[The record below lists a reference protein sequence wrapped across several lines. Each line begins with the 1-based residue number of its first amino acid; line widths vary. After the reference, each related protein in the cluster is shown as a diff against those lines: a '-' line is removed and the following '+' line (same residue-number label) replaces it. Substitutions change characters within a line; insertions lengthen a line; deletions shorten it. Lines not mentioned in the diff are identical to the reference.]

1 MPTQMVRKQIY
12 ISKRQE
18 SFLKKLADS
27 RGVSE
32 AEIVRQALDREL
44 SGQSIQSPRP
54 DHSAWEKLVAFLDA
68 RNSDRRPS
76 MPYRWDRSEIYEGRE
91 GRWLRDR
98 DEEA

>member
-32 AEIVRQALDREL
+32 AEIVRQAIDREI
-44 SGQSIQSPRP
+44 SGQSVQSPKP
-54 DHSAWEKLVAFLDA
+54 DRSAWEKLVAFLDE
-68 RNSDRRPS
+68 RNSATGPS
-76 MPYRWDRSEIYEGRE
+76 LPYLWDRSEIYEDRQ